1 MTGRLKQHAVGKQVR
16 ELRRRAGLTLR
27 TLAVETGFSA
37 SFVSQLERGPV
48 SPSIHS
54 MEKIAGSLGTTLA
67 HLFAGAEDA
76 DGGLVMRARDR
87 KALNSFWS
95 RARVE
100 ALAAGRGHGRLEPML
115 VTLRARGRSGK
126 HPVAHATEEFAF
138 VLQGHVRLR
147 LGPDELSLGPHDAV
161 VLRPG
166 ELRLWVNP
174 GRKPARVLI
183 VGLRAAAEG

>member
-1 MTGRLKQHAVGKQVR
+1 LSGRLKQHAVGAHVR
-16 ELRRRAGLTLR
+16 ELRRGAGLTLR
-27 TLAVETGFSA
+27 ALATETRFSA
-37 SFVSQLERGPV
+37 SFVSQLERGLV

-54 MEKIAGSLGTTLA
+54 MEKIAGALGTTLST
-67 HLFAGAEDA
+67 LFAAVGDT
-76 DGGLVMRARDR
+76 DGGLVVRARER

-95 RARVE
+95 HAQVE
-100 ALAAGRGHGRLEPML
+100 ALAAVRGRGRLEPTL

-147 LGPDELSLGPHDAV
+147 LGPDELSLEPHDAV

-166 ELRLWVNP
+166 ELRLWTNP

-183 VGLRAAAEG
+183 VALRDSR